1 MMRRKTGSY
10 VQGKAPDSSFFLKLL
25 LKFGNLRVERTC
37 VTHFQNNTW
46 GPSKGHRQVPQTIRV
61 GIVRVDVL
69 WEEVCGEEDIGLISG
84 FSVGE

>member
-1 MMRRKTGSY
+1 M
-10 VQGKAPDSSFFLKLL
+10 
-25 LKFGNLRVERTC
+25 
-37 VTHFQNNTW
+37 THFQNNTW

-69 WEEVCGEEDIGLISG
+69 WEEVCGEEDIGLISR